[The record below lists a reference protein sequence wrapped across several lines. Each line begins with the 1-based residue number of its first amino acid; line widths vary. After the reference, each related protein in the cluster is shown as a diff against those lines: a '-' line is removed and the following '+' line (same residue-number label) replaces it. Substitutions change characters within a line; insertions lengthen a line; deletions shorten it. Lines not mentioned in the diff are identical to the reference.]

1 MRQWKKRIYSF
12 ILILISLVH
21 LVPFYILL
29 TMAFKEKA
37 DLSSKW
43 LFPGYLYLDNFKN
56 AWQSANLG
64 RAFIN
69 NIIITVLATLCII
82 LLSSMAAY
90 PLSRR
95 KTKLN
100 TFIYTAIIS
109 CMIVPAL
116 TILVPLYKIMA
127 DVGGISTYWG
137 IIAVH
142 VIFMLSL
149 CTCFFTGFIGTIP
162 RELDEAALIDGKS
175 RLGVFYTIIFP
186 LLKPITATVIILCG
200 VNVWNDYQYSVFFL
214 QSTDMKPI
222 TVSLN
227 SFFSM
232 YQSQVN
238 WLAAGCL
245 MASVPLIIAFLLLQK
260 QFVKGLSSGA
270 VKL

>member
-1 MRQWKKRIYSF
+1 MKKKVYSVILF
-12 ILILISLVH
+12 IIALIH

-29 TMAFKEKA
+29 TISFKDKA

-43 LFPGYLYLDNFKN
+43 LFPKYFSLDNFFN
-56 AWQSANLG
+56 AWKSANLG
-64 RAFIN
+64 RAFLN
-69 NIIITVLATLCII
+69 NIIITVIATVLII

-95 KTKLN
+95 KTKFN
-100 TFIYTAIIS
+100 TLVYTAIIS

-127 DVGGISTYWG
+127 DMGGISSYWG
-137 IIAVH
+137 IIAVQ
-142 VIFMLSL
+142 VTFMLPLSTFL
-149 CTCFFTGFIGTIP
+149 YTGFIGTLP
-162 RELDEAALIDGKS
+162 SELDEAALIDGKS
-175 RLGVFYTIIFP
+175 RLGVFFTIIFP
-186 LLKPITATVIILCG
+186 LLKPITATVIIVCG
-200 VNVWNDYQYSVFFL
+200 VNVWNDYQFSVFFL
-214 QSTDMKPI
+214 QKNTMKTIP
-222 TVSLN
+222 VALN

-245 MASVPLIIAFLLLQK
+245 MASLPLVIIFLVLQK

>member
-1 MRQWKKRIYSF
+1 MKKKVYALLL
-12 ILILISLVH
+12 LIISLIH
-21 LVPFYILL
+21 LVPFYILV
-29 TMAFKEKA
+29 TMAFKDKA

-43 LFPGYLYLDNFKN
+43 IFPKYCYLDNFIN
-56 AWQSANLG
+56 AWQTANMG
-64 RAFIN
+64 RAFFN
-69 NIIITVLATLCII
+69 NIVITVVATALII

-90 PLSRR
+90 PLARR
-95 KTKLN
+95 RTKFN
-100 TFIYTAIIS
+100 SFIYTAIIS
-109 CMIVPAL
+109 CMVVPAL

-127 DVGGISTYWG
+127 DLGGISTYWG
-137 IIAVH
+137 IVAIQVT
-142 VIFMLSL
+142 FMLPLSTFL
-149 CTCFFTGFIGTIP
+149 YTGFIGTLP
-162 RELDEAALIDGKS
+162 KELDEAALIDGKS

-200 VNVWNDYQYSVFFL
+200 VNVWNDYQFSVFFL
-214 QSTDMKPI
+214 QKNNMKTIP
-222 TVSLN
+222 VALN

-245 MASVPLIIAFLLLQK
+245 MASLPLAITFLVLQK

>member
-1 MRQWKKRIYSF
+1 MKKKVYSV
-12 ILILISLVH
+12 ILLVISLIH
-21 LVPFYILL
+21 LIPFYILL
-29 TMAFKEKA
+29 TMAFKDKA

-43 LFPGYLYLDNFKN
+43 AFPKSLYPDNFVN
-56 AWQSANLG
+56 AWKSANMG
-64 RAFIN
+64 RAFLN
-69 NIIITVLATLCII
+69 NIIITVISTALII
-82 LLSSMAAY
+82 LFSSMAAY
-90 PLSRR
+90 PLARR

-100 TFIYTAIIS
+100 TFVYTAIIS

-127 DVGGISTYWG
+127 DLGGISSYWG
-137 IIAVH
+137 IIAVQ
-142 VIFMLSL
+142 VTFMLPLSTFL
-149 CTCFFTGFIGTIP
+149 YTGFIGTLP
-162 RELDEAALIDGKS
+162 GELDEAALIDGKS

-186 LLKPITATVIILCG
+186 ILKPITATVIILCG
-200 VNVWNDYQYSVFFL
+200 VNVWNDYQFSVFFL
-214 QSTDMKPI
+214 QKNSMKTIP
-222 TVSLN
+222 VALN

-245 MASVPLIIAFLLLQK
+245 MASLPLVIAFLVLQK

>member
-1 MRQWKKRIYSF
+1 MKKRINTI
-12 ILILISLVH
+12 ILLLISGIH
-21 LVPFYILL
+21 LIPFYILI

-43 LFPGYLYLDNFKN
+43 VIPDYLYLGNFSD
-56 AWQSANLG
+56 AWKSANLG
-64 RAFIN
+64 RMFVN
-69 NIIITVLATLCII
+69 NVLITLIATFLIIILGA
-82 LLSSMAAY
+82 MAAY
-90 PLSRR
+90 PLSRL
-95 KTKLN
+95 KTKWN
-100 TFIYTAIIS
+100 TFIYTSIVS

-127 DVGGISTYWG
+127 DMGGISKYWG
-137 IIAVH
+137 IVAVH
-142 VIFMLSL
+142 VTFMLPLSTFL
-149 CTCFFTGFIGTIP
+149 YTGFIGTIP

-175 RLGVFYTIIFP
+175 RLGVFFSIIFP

-200 VNVWNDYQYSVFFL
+200 INVWNDYQFSVFFL
-214 QSTDMKPI
+214 QKTDMRTIP
-222 TVSLN
+222 VSLN

-238 WLAAGCL
+238 WMAAGCL
-245 MASVPLIIAFLLLQK
+245 TASLPLVVIFLILQK

>member
-1 MRQWKKRIYSF
+1 MKKKLYAAC
-12 ILILISLVH
+12 LLLISLFH
-21 LVPFYILL
+21 LIPFYILV

-43 LFPGYLYLDNFKN
+43 TLPRYLYLDNFVN
-56 AWQSANLG
+56 AWESANLG

-69 NIIITVLATLCII
+69 NAVITAAATFLIIF
-82 LLSSMAAY
+82 LSSMAAY
-90 PLSRR
+90 PLSRL
-95 KTKLN
+95 KTKWN
-100 TFIYTAIIS
+100 TFVYTAIIS

-127 DVGGISTYWG
+127 DMGGINTYWG
-137 IIAVH
+137 IIAIQVT
-142 VIFMLSL
+142 FMLPLSTFL
-149 CTCFFTGFIGTIP
+149 YTGFIGTLP

-186 LLKPITATVIILCG
+186 LLKPITATVVILCG
-200 VNVWNDYQYSVFFL
+200 VNVWNDYQFSVFFL
-214 QSTDMKPI
+214 QNTKMKTIP
-222 TVSLN
+222 VSLN

-245 MASVPLIIAFLLLQK
+245 MASFPLVIAFLVLQK